1 MTVLQQGD
9 INTTALSVPDVYVQ
23 IVPPSDNYIN
33 GVPTN
38 ILGIVGTASWGP
50 VNAPVTVGDLTACV
64 QAFGNIKARKY
75 DLGTA
80 VWASILNGANDFRC
94 VRVTD
99 GTDVAATAVIQTD
112 CLTLTAKYT
121 GSTGN
126 SISAA
131 LAAGSKP
138 GTWRVTVLLPGL
150 LPEVYDGL
158 GKGLAGAA
166 LWKAIADAINNGTG
180 PMREASGL
188 VVATAGAGTTAP
200 TAGSVTLK
208 GGTDGVSA
216 VDGTKLLGVDIAP
229 RKGMYALRGT
239 GVKTAF
245 LADCDDSTTWT
256 DQAAFSLDEGV
267 YMFVAGPSGEAIT
280 DAINAKNSAGI
291 DCWGVKVM
299 LGDYCLFNDTINGVK
314 RFISPQA
321 FLAGR
326 RAALSPEQSTLN
338 KPLYGIIATQKS
350 AQSMQ
355 YSYAELQQ
363 LTEAGID
370 VITNPIPAGNQFGG
384 RIGCNSSSNPMINGD
399 NYTALTNYIAYT
411 LDKGMGIYIGRL
423 QSPAQRSQARS
434 TVSSFLA
441 NMQLEGMIGDVNNP
455 TKDAFTVKLDK
466 SNNPASRVALG
477 WEQIDVRVTYLSII
491 TKLLVNVEGGQSVNV
506 NVVSSSSA

>member
-1 MTVLQQGD
+1 MPVIQEGD
-9 INTTALSVPDVYVQ
+9 INTTALTVPDVYVQ
-23 IVPPSDNYIN
+23 IVPPTDNYIN
-33 GVPTN
+33 GVPSN

-99 GTDVAATAVIQTD
+99 GTDVAATEHIQTD
-112 CLTLTAKYT
+112 CLTITAKYT

-126 SISAA
+126 SITVS
-131 LAAGSKP
+131 LTAGSRT
-138 GTWRVTVLLPGL
+138 GTWRLTVSLPGL
-150 LPEVYDGL
+150 LPEVYDNL
-158 GKGLAGAA
+158 GKGLTGKA
-166 LWKAIADAINNGTG
+166 LWSAVADAINDGTG
-180 PMREASGL
+180 PMRGASGL
-188 VVATAGAGTTAP
+188 VVATVGTGTAAP
-200 TAGSVTLK
+200 TAGAVVLK
-208 GGTDGVSA
+208 GGTDGATGVN
-216 VDGTKLLGVDIAP
+216 GTTLLGVDTVP

-239 GVKTAF
+239 GAKTAF

-256 DQAAFSLDEGV
+256 DQVAFALDEGV
-267 YMFVAGPSGEAIT
+267 YLFGVGPSGETIGAAIS
-280 DAINAKNSAGI
+280 AKNTAGI
-291 DCWGVKVM
+291 DSYGFKLL
-299 LGDYCLFNDTINGVK
+299 LGDYCLFNDTVNGVK

-355 YSYAELQQ
+355 YSSAELQQ
-363 LTEAGID
+363 LAEAGID

-384 RIGCNSSSNPMINGD
+384 RIGCNTSSNPMINGD
-399 NYTALTNYIAYT
+399 NYTSLTNYIAYT

-441 NMQLEGMIGDVNNP
+441 NMQLEGQIGDVNNP
-455 TKDAFTVKLDK
+455 TKDAFSVKLD
-466 SNNPASRVALG
+466 SANNPKERVALG
-477 WEQIDVRVTYLSII
+477 YEQIDVRVTYLSII
-491 TKLLVNVEGGQSVNV
+491 TKLLINVEGGQSVNV
-506 NVVSSSSA
+506 NVVSSSAS